1 MVVEYEK
8 DYLEELYNQGKCT
21 NKKYRF
27 QKPVVA
33 KYQKRIDTL
42 MAATRI
48 EDLFVFNSLNFEA
61 LANGFYS
68 IRIDFH
74 YRLEFKIRQEGTEP
88 VVTICT
94 VTDITN
100 HYQERNDEQNDD
112 TSRRCFERRVG
123 GKGNFSEEILGSA
136 VRALYATQRNTE
148 RQTSG
153 DYRFRPYD
161 GSCSRYKS

>member
-1 MVVEYEK
+1 MFTFAPEIQDKMVIEYAK
-8 DYLEELYNQGKCT
+8 DYLQELYDNGKCS

-61 LANGFYS
+61 LENGYFS
-68 IRIDFH
+68 IRIDYH
-74 YRLEFKIRQEGTEP
+74 YRLEFRIREEGVEP

-100 HYQERNDEQNDD
+100 HYQ
-112 TSRRCFERRVG
+112 
-123 GKGNFSEEILGSA
+123 
-136 VRALYATQRNTE
+136 
-148 RQTSG
+148 
-153 DYRFRPYD
+153 
-161 GSCSRYKS
+161 

>member
-8 DYLEELYNQGKCT
+8 EYLEELYNKGRCA

-27 QKPVVA
+27 QKPVIA

-61 LANGFYS
+61 LENGYFS
-68 IRIDFH
+68 IRIDYH
-74 YRLEFKIRQEGTEP
+74 CHLEFKIRLEGTEP
-88 VVTICT
+88 YVTICT

-100 HYQERNDEQNDD
+100 HYQ
-112 TSRRCFERRVG
+112 
-123 GKGNFSEEILGSA
+123 
-136 VRALYATQRNTE
+136 
-148 RQTSG
+148 
-153 DYRFRPYD
+153 
-161 GSCSRYKS
+161 